1 MVLNEP
7 AALGVAGAN
16 NNKSNTRTTMKRKY
30 QYLLTALMIV
40 GVAAGCST
48 SSEQSDELTSDV
60 KAAKE
65 EFLKGDSSLNT
76 ILGSASGYVVFP
88 SVAKGAV
95 GVGAATGKGQL
106 FVSGHSHPQ
115 GEAAL
120 TQLTIGLQMGGQ
132 AYSELL
138 VFQDSSTLDNFQKGN
153 FEFSAQATA
162 VAVTAGASANAKYEK
177 GVMVFTIAKGGLMY
191 EASIGGQKFSYTAY

>member
-1 MVLNEP
+1 
-7 AALGVAGAN
+7 
-16 NNKSNTRTTMKRKY
+16 MKRKY

-48 SSEQSDELTSDV
+48 SSEQSDELTADV

-65 EFLKGDSSLNT
+65 EFLKSDTTLT
-76 ILGSASGYVVFP
+76 KILDSASGYVVFP

-120 TQLTIGLQMGGQ
+120 NQFTIGLQMGGQ

-138 VFQDSSTLDNFQKGN
+138 VFQDSSTLENFQKGN